1 MYDKCT
7 LLSLNNAPTVVV
19 AGFSFMN
26 PRISVIVLLIDKKL
40 FLTAVG
46 IIG

>member
-26 PRISVIVLLIDKKL
+26 PRMSLLL
-40 FLTAVG
+40 FY
-46 IIG
+46 